1 MAGGSITAA
10 LALGGGLV
18 VEADYKPAARGKAR
32 QVGVELPLLWR
43 LAALPAAGLTV
54 AVAKTNARLRI
65 SRVCWRGASEQAW
78 KAEGWDA
85 GR

>member
-1 MAGGSITAA
+1 MAGGGITAA
-10 LALGGGLV
+10 LTLGGGLEI
-18 VEADYKPAARGKAR
+18 EADYKPATGGKAG
-32 QVGVELPLLWR
+32 QIGVELPLLWW

-78 KAEGWDA
+78 QTEGWDA